1 MSHRRIESIAVP
13 LFTNPNYS
21 ETSKLVRWIESSHT
35 LYWYIVHFFGFNGET
50 CHIGGGCVILSQNSF
65 SKELFRFDF
74 KSFFAM
80 PGLETTEE
88 GGSGLVLFQKSAFY
102 AFPQPT
108 FSTLL

>member
-1 MSHRRIESIAVP
+1 M
-13 LFTNPNYS
+13 
-21 ETSKLVRWIESSHT
+21 
-35 LYWYIVHFFGFNGET
+35 
-50 CHIGGGCVILSQNSF
+50 ILSQNSF

-108 FSTLL
+108 ISTLLLRIVLQCSPVSFKMQRLAVLCMV